1 MYIGTKGKIK
11 PMKMVFYFQ
20 GSRCFGSYWG
30 FYDKGN
36 NKLIKF
42 KNASFKADT
51 SEADLSY
58 FAPDCFHLS
67 EKGHKA
73 AAEALWNNMVII
85 RNTDCELM
93 WLYGQITKLN

>member
-20 GSRCFGSYWG
+20 DSRCFGSYWG

-93 WLYGQITKLN
+93 WL

>member
-20 GSRCFGSYWG
+20 GSRCFGSCWG

-42 KNASFKADT
+42 KKM
-51 SEADLSY
+51 
-58 FAPDCFHLS
+58 HLLRPTPV
-67 EKGHKA
+67 K
-73 AAEALWNNMVII
+73 
-85 RNTDCELM
+85 
-93 WLYGQITKLN
+93 QI

>member
-42 KNASFKADT
+42 IKCIF
-51 SEADLSY
+51 
-58 FAPDCFHLS
+58 
-67 EKGHKA
+67 
-73 AAEALWNNMVII
+73 
-85 RNTDCELM
+85 
-93 WLYGQITKLN
+93 

>member
-93 WLYGQITKLN
+93 WL